1 MRVGAPRAVADLLVT
16 AVPELRERLAEHHVR
31 RVWSTL
37 VGADVARRAKPQG
50 LVEGC
55 LTVIV
60 DNSPWL
66 HELTLR
72 ADELTA
78 RLRARF
84 PALRALRFTLG
95 TPADAGRFTE
105 AIPALREA
113 LKRDPNSAYL
123 WTTLA
128 QWLVRTDAADEALA
142 AARRAVELAPD
153 EVASHTTLAELLR
166 AQKKWAEAEAEL
178 E

>member
-37 VGADVARRAKPQG
+37 LGADVARRAKPLA
-50 LVEGC
+50 LVDGC
-55 LTVIV
+55 LTVVV

-72 ADELTA
+72 ADQLTA

-84 PALRALRFTLG
+84 PAVRALPFTLG
-95 TPADAGRFTE
+95 PLEEAGPPAPPRTRPRSSPPL
-105 AIPALREA
+105 PA
-113 LKRDPNSAYL
+113 
-123 WTTLA
+123 T
-128 QWLVRTDAADEALA
+128 
-142 AARRAVELAPD
+142 
-153 EVASHTTLAELLR
+153 H
-166 AQKKWAEAEAEL
+166 
-178 E
+178 

>member
-84 PALRALRFTLG
+84 PAVRARS
-95 TPADAGRFTE
+95 E
-105 AIPALREA
+105 E
-113 LKRDPNSAYL
+113 
-123 WTTLA
+123 
-128 QWLVRTDAADEALA
+128 
-142 AARRAVELAPD
+142 RRVGKECRSRWSPY
-153 EVASHTTLAELLR
+153 H
-166 AQKKWAEAEAEL
+166 
-178 E
+178 

>member
-37 VGADVARRAKPQG
+37 LGADVARRAKPQA
-50 LVEGC
+50 LVDGC
-55 LTVIV
+55 LTVVV

-84 PALRALRFTLG
+84 PALRAPRVPPGPLQEAGPPAAPRRRPPPP
-95 TPADAGRFTE
+95 TP
-105 AIPALREA
+105 P
-113 LKRDPNSAYL
+113 
-123 WTTLA
+123 
-128 QWLVRTDAADEALA
+128 
-142 AARRAVELAPD
+142 
-153 EVASHTTLAELLR
+153 
-166 AQKKWAEAEAEL
+166 
-178 E
+178 

>member
-37 VGADVARRAKPQG
+37 LGADVARRAKPQA
-50 LVEGC
+50 LVDGC
-55 LTVIV
+55 LTVVV

-84 PALRALRFTLG
+84 PAVRALRFTLG
-95 TPADAGRFTE
+95 TLEEAGPQAAPRRRPRSSTPLGATDLRAIDE
-105 AIPALREA
+105 AISPIS
-113 LKRDPNSAYL
+113 DP
-123 WTTLA
+123 
-128 QWLVRTDAADEALA
+128 ALA
-142 AARRAVELAPD
+142 AAARRLLTKAWRFP
-153 EVASHTTLAELLR
+153 AER
-166 AQKKWAEAEAEL
+166 GAER
-178 E
+178 